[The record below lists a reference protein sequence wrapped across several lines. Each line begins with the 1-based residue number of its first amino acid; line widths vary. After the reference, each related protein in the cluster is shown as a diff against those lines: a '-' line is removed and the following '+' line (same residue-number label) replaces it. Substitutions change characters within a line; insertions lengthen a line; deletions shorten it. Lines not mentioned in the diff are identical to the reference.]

1 MFLQKGD
8 ASAGAEAGELQALNR
23 SQAVIKFKPDGTIIT
38 ANQNFLDAMGY
49 TLDEVQGAH
58 HSMFVDPE
66 YAKSDEYQAFWD
78 DLAQGEFKAE
88 QFKRF
93 GKGNKE
99 IWIEASYNPIF
110 GKHGDVIEVVKYAT
124 DITVKKMEVAD
135 YQGQLDAI
143 GESQAVI
150 EFNLD
155 GTIITANKNFLDAM
169 GYTLEEVQG
178 KHHRM
183 FAEPDYA
190 QSPEYEQ
197 FWKEL
202 RQGTFSSGEFQR
214 FGKGGKEVWIQASY
228 NPIMDMNGKPF
239 KVVKYA
245 SDVTQ
250 EKLRNADYS
259 GQIEAIHKSQAVIE
273 FNLDGTIITANQN
286 FLDAMGYTLEEV
298 QGKRHRMF
306 AEPDYAQSP
315 EYEQFWESLRKG
327 VYDACVY
334 KRIAKGGREVWIQAS
349 YNPIMDMNGKPFKVV
364 KYASDVT
371 KIIET
376 EKIASTT
383 TANVQSVAAAAEE
396 LSASVKEISVN
407 MAESSA
413 STQEILGAVVNADTE
428 TENLVVRT
436 QQMEDV
442 IELINSIAGQINL
455 LALNATI
462 EAARAGDAG
471 KGFAVVASEVKAL
484 ANQTTQAT
492 EDITNEIQGVQDISS
507 AVAEGVKLIKSFAE
521 SVSEKVSNTA
531 SAVEEQSS
539 VTNEISGNAQ
549 KAAQAMEEISRRIKG
564 LSESA

>member
-539 VTNEISGNAQ
+539 VTNEISG
-549 KAAQAMEEISRRIKG
+549 SR
-564 LSESA
+564 LSPQSCHIELNK